1 MDAARRAQAALVY
14 SLEPVAAMPNK
25 LTACPGSD
33 ALAVLAA
40 MGLMLIELEDLSTGT
55 QND

>member
-25 LTACPGSD
+25 LTACPGAD
-33 ALAVLAA
+33 GLAVLAA
-40 MGLMLIELEDLSTGT
+40 MGLMLIELEDL
-55 QND
+55 